1 MATKKKTT
9 RAKKLPR
16 FTVSDYF
23 LREHPFIV
31 KLEKMFR
38 RIISNANDT
47 KSKTITDKDLTA
59 FDDFLTKSTDAE
71 IREVKKYLKWY
82 KNTITFVP
90 SGLSKEDKKR
100 AMEVAKINRKLCND
114 LMDWIK
120 VTI

>member
-16 FTVSDYF
+16 FTVADYF

-59 FDDFLTKSTDAE
+59 FDNFLTKSTDAE
-71 IREVKKYLKWY
+71 IRETKKYLNWY